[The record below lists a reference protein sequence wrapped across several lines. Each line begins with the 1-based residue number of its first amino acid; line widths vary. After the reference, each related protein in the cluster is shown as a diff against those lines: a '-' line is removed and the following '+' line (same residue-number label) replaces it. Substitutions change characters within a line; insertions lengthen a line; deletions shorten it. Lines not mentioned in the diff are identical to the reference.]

1 MSTGNFSEEFFEHFL
16 AKVSERFSAA
26 SNELTNVRCFSQS
39 TLKRELIAIRDELS
53 FKGHKNVPAKTLISH
68 LVHSGLLQRVPID
81 KEQARNPVDVYTIGF
96 GTTSTLTP
104 IELLTAI
111 EPDGVVCFFTALQ
124 IYDLTTQLPSHHNVA
139 KLTKPKAAAVVRNR
153 EERPPSAS
161 SSKKRDR
168 TSVGTLVFSFNA
180 VSYYR
185 NRRNKLL
192 VPGVK
197 TRYLGSKTIYRL
209 TTLEQTL
216 LDTLQYPVHCGGPP
230 IVFEAWE
237 NALGKIDE
245 ERLLEHL
252 SSIGSDVVSRRTAT
266 MFVLLGHE
274 TGNEL
279 SGFFD
284 EVKDRIDGNTS
295 HIPLLSGMDYH
306 ELDKNWLTRTP
317 Q

>member
-1 MSTGNFSEEFFEHFL
+1 MY
-16 AKVSERFSAA
+16 
-26 SNELTNVRCFSQS
+26 
-39 TLKRELIAIRDELS
+39 
-53 FKGHKNVPAKTLISH
+53 H
-68 LVHSGLLQRVPID
+68 LVHSGLLQRVSVD
-81 KEQARNPVDVYTIGF
+81 TEQARNPIDVYTIGF
-96 GTTSTLTP
+96 EATSTLTP

-111 EPDGVVCFFTALQ
+111 DPDGVVCFFSALQ

-139 KLTKPKAAAVVRNR
+139 KLIEPKATIISRNR
-153 EERPPSAS
+153 DEKSSSTP

-168 TSVGTLVFSFNA
+168 TSVGTFVFKFNE

-185 NRRNKLL
+185 NRRNKHL
-192 VPGVK
+192 VPGIK

-216 LDTLQYPVHCGGPP
+216 LETLQYPVHCGGPP

-237 NALGKIDE
+237 NVLGKIDE
-245 ERLLEHL
+245 ERLFEHL
-252 SSIGSDVVSRRTAT
+252 SSIDSDVVSRRAAA
-266 MFVLLGHE
+266 MFSLLGHK

-284 EVKDRIDGNTS
+284 GVKDRIDGNTS

-306 ELDKNWLTRTP
+306 ELDKDWLTRIP
-317 Q
+317 

>member
-1 MSTGNFSEEFFEHFL
+1 MEHKFSEDFFEHFL
-16 AKVSERFSAA
+16 AKVAERFSAA

-39 TLKRELIAIRDELS
+39 TLKRELISIRDELS
-53 FKGHKNVPAKTLISH
+53 FKGHKNIPAKTLINH
-68 LVHSGLLQRVPID
+68 LVHSGLLQRVSVDTQQASNPI
-81 KEQARNPVDVYTIGF
+81 DVYTIGF
-96 GTTSTLTP
+96 EATSTLTP

-111 EPDGVVCFFTALQ
+111 DPDGVVCFFSALQ

-139 KLTKPKAAAVVRNR
+139 KLIEPKTTIISRNR
-153 EERPPSAS
+153 DEKSTSTP

-168 TSVGTLVFSFNA
+168 TSVGTFVFKFND

-185 NRRNKLL
+185 NRRNKHL
-192 VPGVK
+192 VPGIK
-197 TRYLGSKTIYRL
+197 TRYLGSKTIYSL

-216 LDTLQYPVHCGGPP
+216 LDTLQYPLHCGGPP

-252 SSIGSDVVSRRTAT
+252 SSIGSDIVSRRAAT
-266 MFVLLGHE
+266 MLALLDHK

-284 EVKDRIDGNTS
+284 EVKDKIDGSTS
-295 HIPLLSGMDYH
+295 DIPLLSGMDYH
-306 ELDKNWLTRTP
+306 ELDKTWLTRIP
-317 Q
+317 